1 MSFVSNCLT
10 VHTDGVS
17 FVQLFRRIIIVIIV
31 ILIIIIIVI
40 IIIVVGFVNGGC
52 RAGFFLY
59 LTSTFSFK
67 LNAKIIKK
75 KIKNKSLYLEFLPV
89 SMRYHLLSSSTM
101 TK

>member
-17 FVQLFRRIIIVIIV
+17 FVQLFRWIIIVII
-31 ILIIIIIVI
+31 IIVSIIIVI
-40 IIIVVGFVNGGC
+40 IIIVVSFVNGGR
-52 RAGFFLY
+52 RARFFLY

-67 LNAKIIKK
+67 LNAKKK
-75 KIKNKSLYLEFLPV
+75 QK
-89 SMRYHLLSSSTM
+89 